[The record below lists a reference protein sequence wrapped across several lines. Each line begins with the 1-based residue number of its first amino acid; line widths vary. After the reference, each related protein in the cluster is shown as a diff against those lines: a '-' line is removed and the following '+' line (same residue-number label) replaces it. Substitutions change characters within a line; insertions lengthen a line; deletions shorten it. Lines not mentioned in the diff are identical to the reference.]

1 MVIRIRGSRSRGE
14 LYWNRLA
21 DNLLT
26 LNQEQI
32 LEQWGQ
38 DEAAD
43 AVELRDAILAA
54 NNGYGALI
62 LTEAAAQVLAGKA
75 YYWLDYYQDAG
86 HDYNSS
92 AKAEARNRAGLCQ
105 RILAEL
111 KSQGV
116 VYVEARA
123 AVVWS

>member
-1 MVIRIRGSRSRGE
+1 MAIRIRGSRSRGE
-14 LYWNRLA
+14 LYWNRLE
-21 DNLLT
+21 DSLLT
-26 LNQEQI
+26 LDQEQI
-32 LEQWGQ
+32 LEQWV
-38 DEAAD
+38 DETVG

-62 LTEAAAQVLAGKA
+62 LTEAAAQVLARKA

-86 HDYNSS
+86 HDYDSY

-111 KSQGV
+111 KLQGV
-116 VYVEARA
+116 VYVETRA